1 MSCDSLARDHPED
14 YPHEVTEAVMRLS
27 SHTRF
32 QYADAGPD
40 VVLTRADG
48 RGAPAFMRSGAV
60 LPTSIAT
67 APALARRP
75 MP

>member
-1 MSCDSLARDHPED
+1 
-14 YPHEVTEAVMRLS
+14 MRLS

-40 VVLTRADG
+40 VTVTRADG
-48 RGAPAFMRSGAV
+48 RGAPAFMPFGAV
-60 LPTSIAT
+60 PTASIAI